1 MINLIITDDHP
12 IFIDGLKTVL
22 SNVTGIAIVGEALNG
37 KQLLELLED
46 SLADIV
52 LLDIN
57 MPEMDGLETAQIVK
71 QQYSYVKIIMLTQ
84 FGEKRFIKKCME
96 MGVEGYLLKD
106 CEKQEL
112 IKAIIAVYMGG
123 IFYNANCQPESGFF
137 APVVDDHN
145 PFHISEK
152 EKQVLKLIA
161 EEKCNTE
168 IAKKMSISINTVKTY
183 RERLMLKS
191 GTKNTAGLMY
201 WAVKNKLL

>member
-1 MINLIITDDHP
+1 MAKPLNGRKLLEC
-12 IFIDGLKTVL
+12 LKTH
-22 SNVTGIAIVGEALNG
+22 
-37 KQLLELLED
+37 QP
-46 SLADIV
+46 DIV

-71 QQYSYVKIIMLTQ
+71 QQYRNIKIIMLTQ
-84 FGEKRFIKKCME
+84 FGEKRFMKKCME

-123 IFYNANCQPESGFF
+123 IFYNANYQPESEFF
-137 APVVDDHN
+137 APVIDDHN
-145 PFHISEK
+145 PFHISKK